1 MARRT
6 VIGTIGK
13 GKRGISTLGWAL
25 RGAAAGAAGTTA
37 LNAVTY
43 LDMIVRGRGTSSTP
57 EVTVEKLADKAH
69 VSIPGDEQHRSNRV
83 QGLGPMTGLVAG
95 IGVGVLTGLA
105 RAAGYRSAPPVGV
118 ALVTGGVLVAS
129 NGPMTVLGVTDPR
142 TWSAVDWASDLV
154 PHLAYG
160 LVVKTTMDAFDRP

>member
-1 MARRT
+1 
-6 VIGTIGK
+6 
-13 GKRGISTLGWAL
+13 
-25 RGAAAGAAGTTA
+25 
-37 LNAVTY
+37 
-43 LDMIVRGRGTSSTP
+43 
-57 EVTVEKLADKAH
+57 
-69 VSIPGDEQHRSNRV
+69 
-83 QGLGPMTGLVAG
+83 
-95 IGVGVLTGLA
+95 
-105 RAAGYRSAPPVGV
+105 VGV